1 VIIDKDS
8 PLRRFP
14 ANSENKQT
22 LFFDGIRYSIE
33 MAALAHTRLQQSL
46 YSLTLSCTNS
56 SSDLP
61 IDFTSAMLDAWSIV
75 DSVHRLRILINKTPG
90 MKKQAPGFQIFDR
103 GTTPI
108 KDLRNFVQHLDQ
120 ETQDLVGQ
128 NIPVWGTL
136 SWFTILDPER
146 KSGFTCTIVAGTV
159 FQSMD
164 GLLVNPLGK
173 ETNVPVDL
181 ITLTANNSTICL
193 SDVMRHVE
201 RLTRSMESG
210 LREQLKDLP
219 PAQGD
224 VIACAEIEF
233 GDEIS

>member
-14 ANSENKQT
+14 ASSENKQT

-33 MAALAHTRLQQSL
+33 MAALAYARLQQSL

-103 GTTPI
+103 GTAPI
-108 KDLRNFVQHLDQ
+108 K
-120 ETQDLVGQ
+120 DLVGQ

-136 SWFTILDPER
+136 SWFTILDPEH

-173 ETNVPVDL
+173 EINVPIDL
-181 ITLTANNSTICL
+181 ITLTANNSSICL

-224 VIACAEIEF
+224 VMACAEIEF
-233 GDEIS
+233 GDEIN